1 MNDAE
6 KKEQE
11 KIHIRAWILSYVV
24 GIIVYILVFVW
35 NK

>member
-11 KIHIRAWILSYVV
+11 KIHVRACILSYVV
-24 GIIVYILVFVW
+24 GIIVYLLVFVW